1 MDYKGLLTGFV
12 IIMEKNKEMK
22 VLLLIDGLES
32 GGAQRQ
38 IVYLA
43 NILVEN
49 GCQVKIIQYLE
60 ETFFLNDLNEHIE
73 VRTIFSKSYL
83 GRILRIRRE
92 IRKGWQDF
100 LISFLETPNFIAN
113 FASIGRRTWS
123 IITSER
129 AAVEQ
134 SFYGLKKKIYKHF
147 ERYSDFLVCNSYAAR
162 DLWLKYYPKYNK
174 KIKVIHNMVPILE
187 HKDRVLT
194 VQSSNLKKTKI
205 IVAARVNEDK
215 NPRGLLTAL
224 SIMRPEDREKL
235 IIEWYGRFDGKVQS
249 FKKEIGDLLL
259 KFNLTD
265 VVKFLPETN
274 KIIEIMSGADIIG
287 LFSRFEDLPNAILE
301 GVSLSKPI
309 IMSRVSDYK
318 YLVNDRNGFTFEW
331 DNPIQIAGVLERV
344 SKMTEADILERGK
357 ESKKI
362 ADNLF
367 SPDAFAEKWLNLLKA
382 CEPIKY
388 KKR

>member
-1 MDYKGLLTGFV
+1 M
-12 IIMEKNKEMK
+12 
-22 VLLLIDGLES
+22 
-32 GGAQRQ
+32 
-38 IVYLA
+38 
-43 NILVEN
+43 
-49 GCQVKIIQYLE
+49 
-60 ETFFLNDLNEHIE
+60 NDLNEHIE
-73 VRTIFSKSYL
+73 VKTIFSKSYL

-92 IRKGWQDF
+92 IRKGWQDVV
-100 LISFLETPNFIAN
+100 ISFLETPNFLAN
-113 FASIGRRTWS
+113 IASIGKRSWS
-123 IITSER
+123 VITSER
-129 AAVEQ
+129 NAIEDN
-134 SFYGLKKKIYKHF
+134 FYGTKKKIFKYF
-147 ERYSDFLVCNSYAAR
+147 EKFSDFLVCNSYSAQ
-162 DLWLKYYPKYNK
+162 DLWIKHYPRYKNK
-174 KIKVIHNMVPILE
+174 TRVIHNMVPDFDLPRN
-187 HKDRVLT
+187 D
-194 VQSSNLKKTKI
+194 SNYTFSKSKEIKV

-215 NPRGLLTAL
+215 NPRGLLTAQ

-274 KIIEIMSGADIIG
+274 NIIEIMSGADIIG
-287 LFSRFEDLPNAILE
+287 LFSRFEGLPNAILE
-301 GVSLSKPI
+301 GMSLSKPI

>member
-1 MDYKGLLTGFV
+1 
-12 IIMEKNKEMK
+12 
-22 VLLLIDGLES
+22 
-32 GGAQRQ
+32 
-38 IVYLA
+38 
-43 NILVEN
+43 
-49 GCQVKIIQYLE
+49 
-60 ETFFLNDLNEHIE
+60 
-73 VRTIFSKSYL
+73 
-83 GRILRIRRE
+83 
-92 IRKGWQDF
+92 
-100 LISFLETPNFIAN
+100 
-113 FASIGRRTWS
+113 
-123 IITSER
+123 
-129 AAVEQ
+129 
-134 SFYGLKKKIYKHF
+134 
-147 ERYSDFLVCNSYAAR
+147 
-162 DLWLKYYPKYNK
+162 
-174 KIKVIHNMVPILE
+174 
-187 HKDRVLT
+187 
-194 VQSSNLKKTKI
+194 
-205 IVAARVNEDK
+205 
-215 NPRGLLTAL
+215 
-224 SIMRPEDREKL
+224 MRPEDREKL

-274 KIIEIMSGADIIG
+274 NIIEIMSGADIIG
-287 LFSRFEDLPNAILE
+287 LFSRFEGLPNAILE
-301 GVSLSKPI
+301 GMSLSKPI